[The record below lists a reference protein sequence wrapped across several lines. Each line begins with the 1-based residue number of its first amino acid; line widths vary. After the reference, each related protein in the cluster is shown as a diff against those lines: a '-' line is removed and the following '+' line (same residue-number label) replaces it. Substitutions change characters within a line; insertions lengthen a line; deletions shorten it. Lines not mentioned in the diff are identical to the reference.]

1 MDNLKLIIKTLP
13 YEVIL
18 LKLLKYTNNEDIREY
33 ILTNN
38 FYDRMP
44 IGYIYKILQYYDIN
58 TLHLFKLEDDY
69 FINNNYYDYYIKYE
83 QILPIVDKELT
94 KLSNDYIQS
103 INDALINSKP
113 EYLLIQEYDPNNE
126 NETDVMKDIISK
138 NPKLFNIKKY
148 LETKQINFNKY
159 KIEGIVL
166 NDRFYFIE
174 NDEKYIYKDGKIEK
188 SDWKLTSK
196 VILSIYKLVK

>member
-1 MDNLKLIIKTLP
+1 MDKLKLIIKTLP

-18 LKLLKYTNNEDIREY
+18 LKLLRYTNNEDIREY
-33 ILTNN
+33 ILKNN

-44 IGYIYKILQYYDIN
+44 VGYIYKILQYYDIN
-58 TLHLFKLEDDY
+58 TLHLFKIEDDY
-69 FINNNYYDYYIKYE
+69 FINNNYYDYYVKYE

-126 NETDVMKDIISK
+126 NETDVMNDIISK
-138 NPKLFNIKKY
+138 NPKSFNIRKY
-148 LETKQINFNKY
+148 LKNKQINFNKY
-159 KIEGIVL
+159 KIEGVVL
-166 NDRFYFIE
+166 TDRFYFIE

-188 SDWKLTSK
+188 SDWNLTSK
-196 VILSIYKLVK
+196 VILSIYKLV